1 MMETAERYGGSEKEK
16 IGEVN
21 ELVSIHRD
29 GALIDWCRVY
39 VRCLDIS
46 RGYNMTRLYFP
57 AFE

>member
-29 GALIDWCRVY
+29 GALT
-39 VRCLDIS
+39 
-46 RGYNMTRLYFP
+46 RGPQLKFTFYFFSFFL
-57 AFE
+57 ALFFLFYF